1 MVPLL
6 VRAMTSPMPLGSRHN
21 SITRSARAN
30 QTWTGCRCSSFSHF
44 EQERTMKTT
53 NFKRSLLI
61 AIALLGLTTAAL
73 AQNGIAVVVNP
84 RNSQSSI
91 GKGEL
96 RKLLV
101 GEKRYWPDG
110 VPVKL
115 FTRSTGTAEY
125 DAMLK
130 LIGMSETEYKQY
142 WRTRVYAGEAQSEL
156 LSLPSNGMQREAL
169 QTFSGGIALVDVVD
183 VKP

>member
-1 MVPLL
+1 
-6 VRAMTSPMPLGSRHN
+6 
-21 SITRSARAN
+21 
-30 QTWTGCRCSSFSHF
+30 
-44 EQERTMKTT
+44 MKTT

-115 FTRSTGTAEY
+115 FTRSTGTAEH

-142 WRTRVYAGEAQSEL
+142 WRTRVYAGEAQSEP

-169 QTFSGGIALVDVVD
+169 PTFSGGIAMVDVVD
-183 VKP
+183 VKPGMKVLKVDGKLPGEDGYPLQQ

>member
-1 MVPLL
+1 
-6 VRAMTSPMPLGSRHN
+6 MT
-21 SITRSARAN
+21 
-30 QTWTGCRCSSFSHF
+30 
-44 EQERTMKTT
+44 TT

-115 FTRSTGTAEY
+115 FTRSTGTAEH

-142 WRTRVYAGEAQSEL
+142 WRT
-156 LSLPSNGMQREAL
+156 
-169 QTFSGGIALVDVVD
+169 
-183 VKP
+183 